1 MKRNGR
7 ILKYIGL
14 FAAAALVLFALT
26 GAKKAKK
33 ELVFGMTVRDATPP
47 YAQAMIYG
55 AEKTAKAL
63 GAKVVVIDSQNDV
76 LKQLDQMDSF
86 LAMNVDGLIF
96 GGTIDTAAVIPGI
109 KKFNEKK
116 VPIMALDN
124 APEGGF
130 VDLWL
135 SFDITESSKQAAEV
149 FVDGMKKKHGKV
161 PEGVVIEITGA
172 LGDAFTN
179 ECAAGFHSVVDQ
191 YKQLTVVQG
200 EGKWDNIN
208 SFERTS
214 DLLMRHKGKVVGI
227 YVHTPDIMAP
237 GVVQAIEQ
245 AGLKPADYFITG
257 ICMGPEGRDLIKEGK
272 AYAIVGQPALE
283 SAELAVQYLVDM
295 ANGKS
300 IPKIGD
306 TVKKSGALWSPA
318 QVLKNTRC
326 EGAFMKLQGPLV
338 PFKVK
343 PDDSRL
349 WENVLTAK
357 Q

>member
-1 MKRNGR
+1 MKA
-7 ILKYIGL
+7 LKYIGIVVL
-14 FAAAALVLFALT
+14 AALMLFVFI
-26 GAKKAKK
+26 GAKKSGKK

-55 AEKTAKAL
+55 ADKAAKAL
-63 GAKVVVIDSQNDV
+63 GARVVVIDSQNDV
-76 LKQLDQMDSF
+76 LKQLEQMDSF
-86 LAMNVDGLIF
+86 ISMKVDGLIF

-109 KKFNEKK
+109 KKFNEKRI
-116 VPIMALDN
+116 PIMALDN
-124 APEGGF
+124 APEGGK
-130 VDLWL
+130 VDLWI

-149 FVDGMKKKHGKV
+149 FIDGIKKKHGKV

-272 AYAIVGQPALE
+272 AYAIIGQPAME
-283 SAELAVQYLVDM
+283 SGELAVRYLVDM
-295 ANGKS
+295 AKGKA

-306 TVKKSGALWSPA
+306 TVKKEGALWSPA
-318 QVLKNTRC
+318 QVLANPRC
-326 EGAFMKLQGPLV
+326 EGAFMRLQGPLV
-338 PFKVK
+338 PFKIK
-343 PDDSRL
+343 PEDDRL
-349 WENVLTAK
+349 WENQLTAK

>member
-1 MKRNGR
+1 
-7 ILKYIGL
+7 
-14 FAAAALVLFALT
+14 
-26 GAKKAKK
+26 
-33 ELVFGMTVRDATPP
+33 
-47 YAQAMIYG
+47 
-55 AEKTAKAL
+55 
-63 GAKVVVIDSQNDV
+63 
-76 LKQLDQMDSF
+76 
-86 LAMNVDGLIF
+86 
-96 GGTIDTAAVIPGI
+96 
-109 KKFNEKK
+109 
-116 VPIMALDN
+116 MALDN

-245 AGLKPADYFITG
+245 AGLNPGDYFITG

-343 PDDSRL
+343 PDDPRL
-349 WENVLTAK
+349 WENQLTAK
-357 Q
+357 